1 MENTSMSTR
10 MLIDASHTEETRV
23 AVVRGNRIDEF
34 DFEAANKKQLR
45 GNIYLA
51 RVTRV
56 EPSLQA
62 AFVEYGGNRHG
73 FLAFSEIHPDYYQI
87 PTEDRD
93 ALIAEEAESRASSA
107 AADDA
112 QDAQPDQNDDSE
124 DAPSPEVEEVGAD
137 DTLGDAEKARSS
149 SPNRRYKIQE
159 VIKRRQILLI
169 QVVKEERGN
178 KGAALTTYLSLAGR
192 HCVLM
197 PNTARGGGVS
207 RKIATYTDRKRLKK
221 ILSDLEVPGG
231 MGCIIRTAGA
241 NRTKTEIKRDYT
253 YLLRQW
259 DSIRELTLGST
270 APVLIHEEGNLIK
283 RTMRDVYSSEI
294 DEVLVEGNAG
304 YRTAKDFIKMMMPS
318 HARKVQQYKE
328 DIPLFHR
335 FQVETQLETMFS
347 TTVTLKSGGYLVI
360 NPTEALISIDVNSG
374 KSTKERNIE
383 RTAHKTNLEA
393 AEEVARQ
400 LRLRDLAGLIV
411 IDFIDMDESR
421 NNRAVERKMKECLK
435 TDRARLQVGRISA
448 FGLMEMSR
456 QRMRPGMLEIT
467 SNPCPVCEGSGNLRT
482 TESSAL
488 QVLRAIEG
496 EGIHSRGRHLRV
508 SVPTDVALY
517 ILNHKRREF
526 GEIEDRYN
534 ITVNMMGD
542 DAMHRPH
549 YDIKREGPAH
559 SGDDVVYEPS
569 TDNDDA
575 KQETKETAEPRQ
587 NERGGRRNQ
596 RNRRNKD
603 EDRKDEGRD
612 NSAETDAGSANQN
625 RPEADASE
633 DGQEEGGRRRRR
645 GKRGGRRRRR
655 SSSDA
660 EAQTNAAD
668 VAEKSVAPGSEDQP
682 ELDAAASAVDV
693 STDPIIEPAAENE
706 PAAAIEAAPEETVA
720 TAESTEA
727 TAAPSKT
734 AETEEAKPDEEKKPA
749 RRPRTRRKRAAPK
762 SDDKA
767 KDTSDQAVAEQ
778 PEVAAEAAPA
788 AVSEP
793 APEPVAVKVE
803 APASAAAE
811 PESPPAAAEPA
822 AAKPA
827 VTEPERPKGPP
838 RAGWWNKA
846 TD

>member
-1 MENTSMSTR
+1 MPTR

-23 AVVRGNRIDEF
+23 AVVRGNKIDEF
-34 DFEAANKKQLR
+34 DFEAANRKQLR

-87 PTEDRD
+87 PTEDRE
-93 ALIAEEAESRASSA
+93 ALLAEEAESRASSA
-107 AADDA
+107 EADD
-112 QDAQPDQNDDSE
+112 QDDQTDRADSD
-124 DAPSPEVEEVGAD
+124 DAPGPEVEEAGAE
-137 DTLGDAEKARSS
+137 DTLGDAEKARSFS
-149 SPNRRYKIQE
+149 SNRRYKIQE

-207 RKIATYTDRKRLKK
+207 RKIATYADRKRLKK
-221 ILSDLEVPGG
+221 ILSDLEVPNG

-241 NRTKTEIKRDYT
+241 NRTKVEIKRDYT

-259 DSIRELTLGST
+259 DSIREMTLSST
-270 APVLIHEEGNLIK
+270 APNLIHEEGNLIK

-294 DEVLVEGNAG
+294 DEVMVEGAAG
-304 YRTAKDFIKMMMPS
+304 YRVAKDFIKMMMPS

-335 FQVETQLETMFS
+335 FQVEAQLESMLS

-383 RTAHKTNLEA
+383 RTALKTNLES

-411 IDFIDMDESR
+411 IDFIDMDEAR

-456 QRMRPGMLEIT
+456 QRMRPGMLETT
-467 SNPCPVCEGSGNLRT
+467 SNPCPVCEGNGIVRT

-496 EGIHSRGRHLRV
+496 EGIHSRGRHLKV

-517 ILNHKRREF
+517 ILNFKRREF
-526 GEIEDRYN
+526 GEIEDRYS
-534 ITVNMMGD
+534 ITVNMIGD
-542 DAMHRPH
+542 DNMHRPH
-549 YDIKREGPAH
+549 YDIRREGPAQQN
-559 SGDDVVYEPS
+559 GEGAVIEQDES
-569 TDNDDA
+569 TDRKNNQSNQSNRPNRDDDEQ
-575 KQETKETAEPRQ
+575 K
-587 NERGGRRNQ
+587 GGRRNR
-596 RNRRNKD
+596 RNRRDKPD
-603 EDRKDEGRD
+603 QKVVAAVEGTKAP
-612 NSAETDAGSANQN
+612 AEQGGQTSD
-625 RPEADASE
+625 D
-633 DGQEEGGRRRRR
+633 DGQEENKRRRRR

-655 SSSDA
+655 VSGEG
-660 EAQTNAAD
+660 EAQTDATP
-668 VAEKSVAPGSEDQP
+668 VARSEEQP
-682 ELDAAASAVDV
+682 ELEQSAAAVDI
-693 STDPIIEPAAENE
+693 STDPQLETSPQAE
-706 PAAAIEAAPEETVA
+706 EAPVVAEVGEA
-720 TAESTEA
+720 TAEGSGAQPSTE
-727 TAAPSKT
+727 
-734 AETEEAKPDEEKKPA
+734 EEKPA
-749 RRPRTRRKRAAPK
+749 RKPRTRRRRAAPK
-762 SDDKA
+762 SKEKAESDDRPVENVVA
-767 KDTSDQAVAEQ
+767 PEQDT
-778 PEVAAEAAPA
+778 
-788 AVSEP
+788 
-793 APEPVAVKVE
+793 APEPVAKVVPE
-803 APASAAAE
+803 AAPIPTEPEPIDAE
-811 PESPPAAAEPA
+811 PEQ
-822 AAKPA
+822 
-827 VTEPERPKGPP
+827 PKGPP
-838 RAGWWNKA
+838 KAGWWNKPSE
-846 TD
+846 

>member
-1 MENTSMSTR
+1 MPTR

-87 PTEDRD
+87 PIEDRE
-93 ALIAEEAESRASSA
+93 ALIAEEAANRVGSV
-107 AADDA
+107 DD
-112 QDAQPDQNDDSE
+112 DDHE
-124 DAPSPEVEEVGAD
+124 ETGAKAEGAENGDDAPSPEVEEVGAD
-137 DTLGDAEKARSS
+137 DTIGDAEKARSAA
-149 SPNRRYKIQE
+149 PNRRYKIQE
-159 VIKRRQILLI
+159 VIKARQILLI

-221 ILSDLEVPGG
+221 ILNELEVPDG

-259 DSIRELTLGST
+259 DSIREMTLNSS
-270 APVLIHEEGNLIK
+270 APSLIHEEGNLIK
-283 RTMRDVYSSEI
+283 RTLRDVYSSEI
-294 DEVLVEGNAG
+294 DEVLVEGADG

-328 DIPLFHR
+328 EIPLFHR
-335 FQVETQLETMFS
+335 FQVETQLEAMFS

-360 NPTEALISIDVNSG
+360 NPTEALISVDVNSG
-374 KSTKERNIE
+374 RSTKERNIE
-383 RTAHKTNLEA
+383 RTALKTNLEA
-393 AEEVARQ
+393 AEELARQ

-467 SNPCPVCEGSGNLRT
+467 SNPCPVCEGSGMLRS

-496 EGIHSRGRHLRV
+496 EGIHSKGRQLRAN
-508 SVPTDVALY
+508 VPTDVALY
-517 ILNHKRREF
+517 ILNHKRREL
-526 GEIEDRYN
+526 GEIEDRYD
-534 ITVNMMGD
+534 IVVNMIGD
-542 DAMHRPH
+542 ESLHRPH
-549 YDIKREGPAH
+549 YDIKREGPGGSSA
-559 SGDDVVYEPS
+559 E
-569 TDNDDA
+569 
-575 KQETKETAEPRQ
+575 KEPRKQKSSDNHERSDRGERNDRSERNDRGEQ
-587 NERGGRRNQ
+587 NDRGERGGRRN
-596 RNRRNKD
+596 RRNKHGPAD
-603 EDRKDEGRD
+603 TEVQAEVVEEVEDRNTED
-612 NSAETDAGSANQN
+612 TV
-625 RPEADASE
+625 E
-633 DGQEEGGRRRRR
+633 DGQEEPRRRRRR
-645 GKRGGRRRRR
+645 GKRGGRRRRKN
-655 SSSDA
+655 STENEVA
-660 EAQTNAAD
+660 VEAGTEAATQD
-668 VAEKSVAPGSEDQP
+668 NTDTPAAGTEDQP
-682 ELDAAASAVDV
+682 DIAQSAATLDISNDPTVEPDGSAVADEAPAPTSAPGTEEKAEKKPRRRRIRAKPKAEEAV
-693 STDPIIEPAAENE
+693 AEASEAPIEESAAKV
-706 PAAAIEAAPEETVA
+706 EAAPEPV
-720 TAESTEA
+720 
-727 TAAPSKT
+727 
-734 AETEEAKPDEEKKPA
+734 
-749 RRPRTRRKRAAPK
+749 
-762 SDDKA
+762 
-767 KDTSDQAVAEQ
+767 V
-778 PEVAAEAAPA
+778 EVAAPATPEPAAP
-788 AVSEP
+788 EP
-793 APEPVAVKVE
+793 ESTPEPEPVAK
-803 APASAAAE
+803 A
-811 PESPPAAAEPA
+811 
-822 AAKPA
+822 
-827 VTEPERPKGPP
+827 PERPKGPP
-838 RAGWWNKA
+838 KSGWWNRPSS
-846 TD
+846 

>member
-1 MENTSMSTR
+1 MSTR

-93 ALIAEEAESRASSA
+93 ALIAEEAESRVSSA

-112 QDAQPDQNDDSE
+112 ADTQPEQNGEGE
-124 DAPSPEVEEVGAD
+124 DTPSPEVEEVGAD

-207 RKIATYTDRKRLKK
+207 RKIATYADRKRLKK

-259 DSIRELTLGST
+259 DSIRELTLSSA
-270 APVLIHEEGNLIK
+270 APVLIHEEGDLIK

-335 FQVETQLETMFS
+335 FQVESQLETMFS

-360 NPTEALISIDVNSG
+360 NPTEALISVDVNSG

-393 AEEVARQ
+393 AEELARQ

-421 NNRAVERKMKECLK
+421 HNRAVERKMKECLK

-467 SNPCPVCEGSGNLRT
+467 SNPCPVCEGSGNLRS

-526 GEIEDRYN
+526 GEIEDRYS
-534 ITVNMMGD
+534 ITVNMIGD
-542 DAMHRPH
+542 SSMHRPH
-549 YDIKREGPAH
+549 YDIKRDGPTH
-559 SGDDVVYEPS
+559 TGDGAVDEATNNQS
-569 TDNDDA
+569 DNRQDSNNDA
-575 KQETKETAEPRQ
+575 ESKQNQ
-587 NERGGRRNQ
+587 RGGRRNQ

-603 EDRKDEGRD
+603 EDR
-612 NSAETDAGSANQN
+612 NHTAEAEAGSSNQN
-625 RPEADASE
+625 RPKADAGE
-633 DGQEEGGRRRRR
+633 ENQEEGGRRRRR
-645 GKRGGRRRRR
+645 GKRGGRHRRK
-655 SSSDA
+655 SSADA
-660 EAQTNAAD
+660 STPESEAQAANP
-668 VAEKSVAPGSEDQP
+668 AGTEQPATPGSEEQP
-682 ELDAAASAVDV
+682 ELDATVAAVDL
-693 STDPIIEPAAENE
+693 STYPM
-706 PAAAIEAAPEETVA
+706 IEAASTGGVEA
-720 TAESTEA
+720 TDAPTEA
-727 TAAPSKT
+727 
-734 AETEEAKPDEEKKPA
+734 EADKPEEEKKPA
-749 RRPRTRRKRAAPK
+749 RRPRTRRRRAAPK
-762 SDDKA
+762 ADSNAEDKA
-767 KDTSDQAVAEQ
+767 EGTADQAKEEQ
-778 PEVAAEAAPA
+778 PEIAAKATPKTTTKAAPKAKA
-788 AVSEP
+788 APKPEP
-793 APEPVAVKVE
+793 SPEPVAAVVE
-803 APASAAAE
+803 T
-811 PESPPAAAEPA
+811 
-822 AAKPA
+822 PA
-827 VTEPERPKGPP
+827 VTEPATTEPVATQPEKPKGPP
-838 RAGWWNKA
+838 RAGWWNKPK
-846 TD
+846 D